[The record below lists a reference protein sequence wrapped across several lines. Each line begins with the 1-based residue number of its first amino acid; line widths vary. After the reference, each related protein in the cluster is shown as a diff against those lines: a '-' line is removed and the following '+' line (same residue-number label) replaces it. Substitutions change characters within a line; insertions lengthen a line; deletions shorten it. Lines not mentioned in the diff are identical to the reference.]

1 MVKRFALT
9 LTFLVSLVMPA
20 VASDSILDS
29 LDYYISRKPYY
40 DNLKYQRIFK
50 LKAVAEGKGNVSRG
64 DRITAFAKLGEEYT
78 LFKADTAVYY
88 YNRAIKLATESA
100 DTMKVLLL
108 RMRKIRPDMI
118 SGFYAEAHDEFRSIQ
133 QCKLPEGLLTDF
145 YECGY
150 RLYSFALNSIDDG
163 GPYYDR
169 YYYNA
174 GFYRKKWIDQLPE
187 RSTTRRLY
195 EAEQAISDGKY
206 VKAKSILDDL
216 MRTLKPESNDY
227 ALACAFLAK
236 IHLRNNSSNVGES
249 IRYYTLSAI
258 SDIMCSVKENQS
270 IFDLSMLLYKGGHT
284 DKAYRYIFASL
295 EDAAFCNA
303 QMRVY
308 NVSGMLPVIE
318 SQHTE
323 EVEIHERMLMTYIFI
338 SFVLLVGLAI
348 AVSFL
353 VKQMKKLTR
362 TRAKLKEA
370 NMTKDE
376 YMGQFLELCSIYM
389 KRLDSFT
396 KLVNRKLTSG
406 QTDDLIKMIKSQKFN
421 DEQHGTFYKEFD
433 NAFLSIYTTFIDEVN
448 ALLRPEE
455 RFVIDTPNTLTTE
468 LRIYALLRLGIDD
481 SSKIAEFLRYSVNT
495 IYAYRNKM
503 KNRAINRDT
512 FEDNVMKIGYID

>member
-1 MVKRFALT
+1 MMLKRIAITLT
-9 LTFLVSLVMPA
+9 LLMSLTLPA
-20 VASDSILDS
+20 LASNSILDS
-29 LDYYISRKPYY
+29 LDYYIGRKDYY
-40 DNLKYQRIFK
+40 DNLKYQRIAK
-50 LKAVAEGKGNVSRG
+50 LKSVANGKSSDKEKMDAYV
-64 DRITAFAKLGEEYT
+64 KLGEEYT
-78 LFKADTAVYY
+78 LFKSDTAVYY
-88 YNRAIKLATESA
+88 YNKAAVTAAQLSDSLALLSIR
-100 DTMKVLLL
+100 MK
-108 RMRKIRPDMI
+108 RIRPEMI
-118 SGFYAEAHDEFRSIQ
+118 SGFYAEAHEEFRDIQ
-133 QCKLPEGLLTDF
+133 SRRVPDSLLPDF

-150 RLYSFALNSIDDG
+150 RLFSFALNSIDEG
-163 GPYYDR
+163 GVHYDHYYSNTKFFR
-169 YYYNA
+169 Q
-174 GFYRKKWIDQLPE
+174 KWIEQLPKQ
-187 RSTTRRLY
+187 STTRRLY
-195 EAEQAISDGKY
+195 EAEQAISDNKP
-206 VKAKSILDDL
+206 VLAKRILDDL
-216 MRTLKPESNDY
+216 MKILKPDSNDY

-236 IHLRNNSSNVGES
+236 IHRSDSNVTE
-249 IRYYTLSAI
+249 YMHYLALSAI
-258 SDIMCSVKENQS
+258 SDIVCSVKENQS
-270 IFDLSMLLYKGGHT
+270 VFELSMLLYKGGDIDH
-284 DKAYRYIFASL
+284 AYRYIFASL

-318 SQHTE
+318 SQHRE
-323 EVEIHERMLMTYIFI
+323 EVSNHERVLMSYIFI
-338 SFVLLVGLAI
+338 SFILLIGLAV

-433 NAFLSIYTTFIDEVN
+433 NAFLRIYTTFVDDVN
-448 ALLRPEE
+448 ALLRLEE
-455 RFVIDTPNTLTTE
+455 RFVIDAPNTLTTE
-468 LRIYALLRLGIDD
+468 LRIYALLRLGIED

-512 FEDNVMKIGYID
+512 FEENVMKIGYID